1 MLIDIEKVSVGDRIR
16 KDMGDLKE
24 LSDDI
29 AKNGLINP
37 PVVTPDFE
45 LIAGERRLEA
55 MKKLGYK
62 QVEVRIM
69 KVEDAEHKLNLEINE
84 NENRKDFNKSE
95 RIEYARQLERIER
108 VKAKERQ
115 ANSTGGANPQLS
127 QNFAEAEKG
136 KADDLVAEKMGIGSG
151 EQYRKEKYIADNADP
166 ETLEQWNK
174 EEISTHKAYT
184 RVKELEKELEE
195 STAANKRLADKV
207 IELEQR
213 EPEIIEKEV
222 VPEDYEDLK
231 SELKELMDYQRELE
245 NKLYELQKKPKEEVK
260 EVIKEVERGDIKYYK
275 SEIKRLEDKLNKEI
289 TKNLSLINDKKLAI
303 SQLETEEAHRKRVS
317 DITSMHYSIAGFL
330 RSIGGQLYLTEYLEE
345 VTPRER
351 NLYLDSVK
359 HLREF
364 SEQLYLNCE
373 DAIKKYR
380 S

>member
-1 MLIDIEKVSVGDRIR
+1 
-16 KDMGDLKE
+16 MGDLKE

-108 VKAKERQ
+108 VKAKERMAQ
-115 ANSTGGANPQLS
+115 GTE
-127 QNFAEAEKG
+127 NFPEVGETR
-136 KADDLVAEKMGIGSG
+136 DLVAEKIGIGSG
-151 EQYRKEKYIADNADP
+151 KQYEKEKYIADNADP
-166 ETLEQWNK
+166 ETLEQWNN

-184 RVKELEKELEE
+184 KVKELEKQLEE

-231 SELKELMDYQRELE
+231 EQQKDLLDIQRNLEEELYQERK
-245 NKLYELQKKPKEEVK
+245 NVK
-260 EVIKEVERGDIKYYK
+260 EIEPKDYKDLKLKAKEIDKLHE
-275 SEIKRLEDKLNKEI
+275 EIKRKNMQISSLQNKEKEALEKLEEYDANKKIINDLRDFMWSIDTFIRRVGGLIYLTDYYKELSKEDKKYFDNSVDRIYDWSGQLKENLKQIKNKE
-289 TKNLSLINDKKLAI
+289 K
-303 SQLETEEAHRKRVS
+303 
-317 DITSMHYSIAGFL
+317 
-330 RSIGGQLYLTEYLEE
+330 
-345 VTPRER
+345 
-351 NLYLDSVK
+351 
-359 HLREF
+359 
-364 SEQLYLNCE
+364 
-373 DAIKKYR
+373 
-380 S
+380 

>member
-108 VKAKERQ
+108 VKASQREK
-115 ANSTGGANPQLS
+115 AGVAIDPSLNSD
-127 QNFAEAEKG
+127 KG
-136 KADDLVAEKMGIGSG
+136 RTDEIVAKKLGIGG
-151 EQYRKEKYIADNADP
+151 KDTYRKEKYIADNADP
-166 ETLEQWNK
+166 ETLEQWNN

-184 RVKELEKELEE
+184 RVKELEKQLEE

>member
-184 RVKELEKELEE
+184 RVKELEKQLEE

>member
-1 MLIDIEKVSVGDRIR
+1 
-16 KDMGDLKE
+16 MGDLKE

-108 VKAKERQ
+108 VKASQREKAGVAIDPRE
-115 ANSTGGANPQLS
+115 NFPQ
-127 QNFAEAEKG
+127 G
-136 KADDLVAEKMGIGSG
+136 RTRDLVAEKLGIGSG
-151 EQYRKEKYIADNADP
+151 KQYEKEKYIADNADP
-166 ETLEQWNK
+166 ETLEQWNN

-184 RVKELEKELEE
+184 KVKELEKQLEE

-231 SELKELMDYQRELE
+231 SELKELMDYQKELE
-245 NKLYELQKKPKEEVK
+245 NKLYELQKEPKEIV
-260 EVIKEVERGDIKYYK
+260 KEVERGDIKYYK

-289 TKNLSLINDKKLAI
+289 TKNLGLISDKKLAI
-303 SQLETEEAHRKRVS
+303 SQLESEKAHQKIVD
-317 DITSMHYSIAGFL
+317 DISGFHYNIAGF
-330 RSIGGQLYLTEYLEE
+330 IQANGGLLYLTEYLDEI
-345 VTPRER
+345 PAKNR
-351 NLYLDSVK
+351 NLFLDSIK

-364 SEQLYLNCE
+364 SEQLYLNVE
-373 DAIKKYR
+373 ERIKNI
-380 S
+380 

>member
-1 MLIDIEKVSVGDRIR
+1 MLIDIEKVKVGDRIR

-108 VKAKERQ
+108 VKASQREK
-115 ANSTGGANPQLS
+115 AGVAIDPS
-127 QNFAEAEKG
+127 QNSDRG
-136 KADDLVAEKMGIGSG
+136 RTDDIVAEKLGIGSRDT
-151 EQYRKEKYIADNADP
+151 YRKEKYIADNADP
-166 ETLEQWNK
+166 ETLEQWNN

-184 RVKELEKELEE
+184 KVKELEKQLEE

-213 EPEIIEKEV
+213 EPEVIEKEV
-222 VPEDYEDLK
+222 IPEDYEDLIEQQK
-231 SELKELMDYQRELE
+231 DLLGIQRNLEEELYQER
-245 NKLYELQKKPKEEVK
+245 KKVK
-260 EVIKEVERGDIKYYK
+260 EVAPKDYNDLKLKAKEIDKLHE
-275 SEIKRLEDKLNKEI
+275 EIKRKNMQILSLQNKEKETLEKLEEYDANKKIINDLRDFMWSIDTFIRRVGGLIYLTDYYKELSKEDKKYFDSAVDRIYDWSGQLKENLKQIKNKE
-289 TKNLSLINDKKLAI
+289 K
-303 SQLETEEAHRKRVS
+303 
-317 DITSMHYSIAGFL
+317 
-330 RSIGGQLYLTEYLEE
+330 
-345 VTPRER
+345 
-351 NLYLDSVK
+351 
-359 HLREF
+359 
-364 SEQLYLNCE
+364 
-373 DAIKKYR
+373 
-380 S
+380 

>member
-1 MLIDIEKVSVGDRIR
+1 MLIDIEKVKIGDRIR

-108 VKAKERQ
+108 VKAKQRQ
-115 ANSTGGANPQLS
+115 ATSTGGANPQLTE
-127 QNFAEAEKG
+127 NFPEGENAETR
-136 KADDLVAEKMGIGSG
+136 DIVAEKMGIGSG
-151 EQYRKEKYIADNADP
+151 KQYEKEKYIADNADP
-166 ETLEQWNK
+166 ETLEQWNN

-184 RVKELEKELEE
+184 KVKELEKQLEE

-231 SELKELMDYQRELE
+231 EQQKDLLDIQRNLEEELYQER
-245 NKLYELQKKPKEEVK
+245 KKVK
-260 EVIKEVERGDIKYYK
+260 EVVPDDYELTKAQ
-275 SEIKRLEDKLNKEI
+275 LENA
-289 TKNLSLINDKKLAI
+289 NKKLERLTSINQSLKEKEKLAL
-303 SQLETEEAHRKRVS
+303 SKLESEQAMKKIVEDASVF
-317 DITSMHYSIAGFL
+317 HYKVLGF
-330 RSIGGQLYLTEYLEE
+330 IQEVGGLIYLTEYLDDI
-345 VTPRER
+345 PKD
-351 NLYLDSVK
+351 NKKLFLDSARF
-359 HLREF
+359 LRGY
-364 SEQLYLNCE
+364 SEQLYKNVEQHLKEN
-373 DAIKKYR
+373 
-380 S
+380 

>member
-166 ETLEQWNK
+166 ETLEQWNN

-184 RVKELEKELEE
+184 RVKELEKQLEE

>member
-1 MLIDIEKVSVGDRIR
+1 
-16 KDMGDLKE
+16 MGDLKE

-45 LIAGERRLEA
+45 LIAGERRLQA
-55 MKKLGYK
+55 MKELGYK

-184 RVKELEKELEE
+184 KVKELEKKLKEQEEEIGELRVSNNELYGE
-195 STAANKRLADKV
+195 LQ
-207 IELEQR
+207 IEKSKA
-213 EPEIIEKEV
+213 PEIIEKEVIKEV

-231 SELKELMDYQRELE
+231 EQLDDLIEIQKDLQ
-245 NKLYELQKKPKEEVK
+245 NQLYEAQQKPKEV
-260 EVIKEVERGDIKYYK
+260 VKEVERGDIKYYK
-275 SEIKRLEDKLNKEI
+275 SEIKRLEDDLQKEI

-303 SQLETEEAHRKRVS
+303 SQLETEEAHKKRVS

-330 RSIGGQLYLTEYLEE
+330 RSLGGQLYLTEYLEE

-373 DAIKKYR
+373 EAIKKYR

>member
-1 MLIDIEKVSVGDRIR
+1 MGELANLNQIVAEIKFFENQAVVSYWEIGKRLSQAKEQVGHGEWIPWIEENLNYTRQTASSLIRVYESYPNGNTSLHLNFSKVLALTSI
-16 KDMGDLKE
+16 KDE
-24 LSDDI
+24 EERQ
-29 AKNGLINP
+29 
-37 PVVTPDFE
+37 DFIDSHE
-45 LIAGERRLEA
+45 
-55 MKKLGYK
+55 
-62 QVEVRIM
+62 
-69 KVEDAEHKLNLEINE
+69 VEDMTTRKLQAEIKEYKAGLEE
-84 NENRKDFNKSE
+84 
-95 RIEYARQLERIER
+95 
-108 VKAKERQ
+108 
-115 ANSTGGANPQLS
+115 
-127 QNFAEAEKG
+127 
-136 KADDLVAEKMGIGSG
+136 
-151 EQYRKEKYIADNADP
+151 KEK
-166 ETLEQWNK
+166 Q
-174 EEISTHKAYT
+174 
-184 RVKELEKELEE
+184 LEE

-231 SELKELMDYQRELE
+231 SELKELMDYQKELE
-245 NKLYELQKKPKEEVK
+245 NKLYEEQQKPKEV
-260 EVIKEVERGDIKYYK
+260 VKEVERGDIKYYK
-275 SEIKRLEDKLNKEI
+275 SEIKRLEDDLQKEI

-330 RSIGGQLYLTEYLEE
+330 RSIGGQLYLTEYLDE

-373 DAIKKYR
+373 EAIKKYR

>member
-1 MLIDIEKVSVGDRIR
+1 MLIDIEKVKVGDRIR

-115 ANSTGGANPQLS
+115 GNRTDLDVT
-127 QNFAEAEKG
+127 QNFVGSET
-136 KADDLVAEKMGIGSG
+136 DDIVARKLEIGSG

-166 ETLEQWNK
+166 ETLEQWNN

-184 RVKELEKELEE
+184 KVKELEKQLEE

-222 VPEDYEDLK
+222 IPEDYKDLQD
-231 SELKELMDYQRELE
+231 ELKELMAYQKELE
-245 NKLYELQKKPKEEVK
+245 NKLYELQKEPKEEVK
-260 EVIKEVERGDIKYYK
+260 EVIKEVDRADIRYYK
-275 SEIKRLEDKLNKEI
+275 SEIKRLKDDLQKEI

-364 SEQLYLNCE
+364 SEQLYINCE
-373 DAIKKYR
+373 EAIKKYR

>member
-166 ETLEQWNK
+166 ETLEQWNN

-184 RVKELEKELEE
+184 RVKELEKQLEE

-222 VPEDYEDLK
+222 IPEDYEDLK
-231 SELKELMDYQRELE
+231 EQQKDLLDIQRNLEEELYQERKNVKEVEPKDYQDLKLKSKEID
-245 NKLYELQKKPKEEVK
+245 KLYE
-260 EVIKEVERGDIKYYK
+260 
-275 SEIKRLEDKLNKEI
+275 EIKRKNMQILSLQNKEKEALEKLEEYDANKKIINDLRDFMWSIDTFIRRVGGLIYLTDYYKELSKEDKQYFDNSVDRIYDWSGQLKENLKQIKNKE
-289 TKNLSLINDKKLAI
+289 K
-303 SQLETEEAHRKRVS
+303 
-317 DITSMHYSIAGFL
+317 
-330 RSIGGQLYLTEYLEE
+330 
-345 VTPRER
+345 
-351 NLYLDSVK
+351 
-359 HLREF
+359 
-364 SEQLYLNCE
+364 
-373 DAIKKYR
+373 
-380 S
+380 

>member
-1 MLIDIEKVSVGDRIR
+1 MLIDIEKVRVGDRIR

-108 VKAKERQ
+108 VKASQREKAGVAIDPRE
-115 ANSTGGANPQLS
+115 NFPQ
-127 QNFAEAEKG
+127 G
-136 KADDLVAEKMGIGSG
+136 RTRDLVAEKLGIGSG
-151 EQYRKEKYIADNADP
+151 KQYEKEKYIADNADP
-166 ETLEQWNK
+166 ETLEQWNN

-184 RVKELEKELEE
+184 KVKELEKQLEE

-231 SELKELMDYQRELE
+231 EQQKDLLDIQRNLEEELYQERKNVKEVEPKDYKDLKLKAKEID
-245 NKLYELQKKPKEEVK
+245 KLYE
-260 EVIKEVERGDIKYYK
+260 
-275 SEIKRLEDKLNKEI
+275 EIKRKNIQIISLQNKEKEALEKLEEYDANKKIINDLRDFMWSIDTFIRRVGGLIYLTDYYKELSKEDKKYFDNSVDRIYDWSGQLKENLKQIKNKE
-289 TKNLSLINDKKLAI
+289 K
-303 SQLETEEAHRKRVS
+303 
-317 DITSMHYSIAGFL
+317 
-330 RSIGGQLYLTEYLEE
+330 
-345 VTPRER
+345 
-351 NLYLDSVK
+351 
-359 HLREF
+359 
-364 SEQLYLNCE
+364 
-373 DAIKKYR
+373 
-380 S
+380 

>member
-1 MLIDIEKVSVGDRIR
+1 MLIDIEKVSIGDRIR

-45 LIAGERRLEA
+45 LIAGERRLQA
-55 MKKLGYK
+55 MKELGYK

-108 VKAKERQ
+108 VKASQREK
-115 ANSTGGANPQLS
+115 AGVAIDPS
-127 QNFAEAEKG
+127 QNFG
-136 KADDLVAEKMGIGSG
+136 QGRSDDIVAKKLEIGSG

-184 RVKELEKELEE
+184 RVKELEKELA
-195 STAANKRLADKV
+195 STKE
-207 IELEQR
+207 ELEKAKNKPA
-213 EPEIIEKEV
+213 EVVEKEV
-222 VPEDYEDLK
+222 IKEIVPDDYEDLK
-231 SELKELMDYQRELE
+231 EQLDDLLE
-245 NKLYELQKKPKEEVK
+245 IQKDLQNQLYEAQKKPKEV
-260 EVIKEVERGDIKYYK
+260 VKEVERGDIKYYK
-275 SEIKRLEDKLNKEI
+275 SEIKRLEDDLQKEI

-303 SQLETEEAHRKRVS
+303 SQLETEKAHEKRVS

-330 RSIGGQLYLTEYLEE
+330 RSLGGQLYLTEYLEE
-345 VTPRER
+345 VTPKER

-373 DAIKKYR
+373 EAIKKYR